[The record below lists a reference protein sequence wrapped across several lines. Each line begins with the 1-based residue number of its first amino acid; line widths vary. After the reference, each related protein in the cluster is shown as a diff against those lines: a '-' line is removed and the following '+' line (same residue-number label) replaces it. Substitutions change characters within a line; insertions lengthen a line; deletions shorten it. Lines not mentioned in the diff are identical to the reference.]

1 MMVKDIWDTSI
12 SERRQ
17 IVRKY
22 EKSKQLSEEIAKVEE
37 KYGMWIGEL
46 ADRFEEMLYER
57 SHCWFLM
64 TLAELRAWNKG
75 KAFLTDEE
83 KQLYAAQSGCSYD
96 VFEELASER
105 LMHLEIVSWRQK
117 SRMREQENKEL
128 QSYLQELEKKGKA
141 FTKDGKCYIVPSEN
155 TVFHV

>member
-1 MMVKDIWDTSI
+1 MVKDMWDASV

-22 EKSKQLSEEIAKVEE
+22 EKSKQLSEEIANIEE

-46 ADRFEEMLYER
+46 AGRFEEMLYLR
-57 SHCWFLM
+57 SHCWCLM
-64 TLAELRAWNKG
+64 TLAELRAWNEG

-83 KQLYAAQSGCSYD
+83 KQLYAARSGCSYD

-105 LMHLEIVSWRQK
+105 LMHLEIMSWRQK
-117 SRMREQENKEL
+117 SRRREQENKEL
-128 QSYLQELEKKGKA
+128 QSYLRELERKGKA
-141 FTKDGKCYIVPSEN
+141 VTKDGKCYIVPSEN
-155 TVFHV
+155 TVFYV

>member
-1 MMVKDIWDTSI
+1 MVKDIWGASV

-22 EKSKQLSEEIAKVEE
+22 EKSKQLSEEIANIEE

-46 ADRFEEMLYER
+46 AGRFEEMLYLR
-57 SHCWFLM
+57 SHCWCLM
-64 TLAELRAWNKG
+64 TLAELRAWNEG

-83 KQLYAAQSGCSYD
+83 KQLYEARSGCSYD

-105 LMHLEIVSWRQK
+105 LMHLEIMSWRQK
-117 SRMREQENKEL
+117 SRRREQENKEL
-128 QSYLQELEKKGKA
+128 QSYLRELERKGKA
-141 FTKDGKCYIVPSEN
+141 VTKDGKCYIVPSEN
-155 TVFHV
+155 TVFYV